1 LEKIEKKDA
10 HIKLLERENL
20 SKHTK
25 LGVTQTKLAK
35 MKSQLELN
43 KGEITKLHQLAVSNC
58 VYEMYFTMGRV
69 IMLW

>member
-1 LEKIEKKDA
+1 MEKIEKKDA
-10 HIKLLERENL
+10 RIKLLERDNL

-43 KGEITKLHQLAVSNC
+43 KGEITKLHQLAVSY